1 MPSLSRSTAVLAHSA
16 LATFPRY
23 VNNLFWFGPLLLE
36 SQRATKGF
44 RETASASG
52 GNLGF
57 YDGISGTA
65 QKTQVGAGAS
75 IKPKSLTDV
84 PGVFLDLV
92 QLLEGGD
99 PAEHSSVSR
108 EV

>member
-1 MPSLSRSTAVLAHSA
+1 MLAHSA

-52 GNLGF
+52 GNLGL

-65 QKTQVGAGAS
+65 QKTQIGAGAL

-84 PGVFLDLV
+84 PGVLLDLGEF
-92 QLLEGGD
+92 LKGNGT
-99 PAEHSSVSR
+99 PSKHSGISR
-108 EV
+108 KV